1 MKSAHTTQT
10 AHVTNATIS
19 IHMMGRTHVP
29 RRPCP
34 HKVLTNICFG
44 KATFLLSISYLGNRL
59 PLCLPRSWQAQLTL
73 LFCLPDF
80 PSCTPDFL
88 HLDFCYFS
96 IFWGYFLLAIAFVLT
111 LKTFVIFLSMAQR
124 SRLKRLQRL
133 KVSLKLFPGSW
144 IEQST
149 PKRYSWGPIFA
160 KMCFFLPAENTRKGN
175 PHER

>member
-1 MKSAHTTQT
+1 MSQCCSKSQQRYINAAQGSSQDKQT
-10 AHVTNATIS
+10 KAKFR
-19 IHMMGRTHVP
+19 HMTGRTHIP
-29 RRPCP
+29 RSPCP

-80 PSCTPDFL
+80 LSCTPDFL

-111 LKTFVIFLSMAQR
+111 LETFVIFLSMAQR

-133 KVSLKLFPGSW
+133 KVSLKLFLAAG
-144 IEQST
+144 
-149 PKRYSWGPIFA
+149 
-160 KMCFFLPAENTRKGN
+160 
-175 PHER
+175 